1 MNQFSYSLMWLI
13 LIIISASS
21 INATKCEIDFLDSPL
36 TIYSLEQPKT
46 TNWIYLDIEQNS
58 LQITQS
64 NNYLSPIQILNLKE
78 YFNQNIEQIEQDI
91 LLTELIQSIEE
102 ILIANNQLSITTNQD
117 IEEQTQTYN
126 QPTTELKTTNILLM
140 TTLSILIL
148 LLIFLL
154 FKLFKLN
161 KKQPTINLQLKEY
174 VRSLLS
180 QGYSQV
186 DIKNNLISQGYP
198 QKEIE
203 QIFQALK

>member
-1 MNQFSYSLMWLI
+1 MNRFSFSLI
-13 LIIISASS
+13 LFILLIISASS
-21 INATKCEIDFLDSPL
+21 INATKYEIDFLDSPL
-36 TIYSLEQPKT
+36 TIYSLEQPKNI
-46 TNWIYLDIEQNS
+46 NWIYLEVEQNS

-148 LLIFLL
+148 ILIFLL

-161 KKQPTINLQLKEY
+161 KKQPTINIQLKEY

-203 QIFQALK
+203 QIFQVLK